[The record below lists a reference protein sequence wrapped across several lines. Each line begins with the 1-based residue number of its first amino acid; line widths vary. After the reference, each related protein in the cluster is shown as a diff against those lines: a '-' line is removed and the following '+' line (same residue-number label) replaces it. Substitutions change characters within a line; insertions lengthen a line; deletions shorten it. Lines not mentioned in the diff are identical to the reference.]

1 MSEFIKL
8 LVLIIAGLSVAFGS
22 CMLGAWVGMSTGCPV
37 AAVFFGA
44 VGLTFGLTLLANLL
58 DLLA

>member
-1 MSEFIKL
+1 
-8 LVLIIAGLSVAFGS
+8 
-22 CMLGAWVGMSTGCPV
+22 MLGAWVGMSTGCPV